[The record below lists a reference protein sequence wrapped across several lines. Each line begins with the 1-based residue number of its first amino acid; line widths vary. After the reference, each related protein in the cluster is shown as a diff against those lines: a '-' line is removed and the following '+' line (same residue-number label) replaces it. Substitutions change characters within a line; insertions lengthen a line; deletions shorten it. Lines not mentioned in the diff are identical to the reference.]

1 MLKRTKK
8 KNENVPPPQ
17 KKKIQT
23 NKEIMQF
30 IYSQIA
36 QYLLHS

>member
-17 KKKIQT
+17 KKIQT